1 VPPGHLFVMGDN
13 RDYSHDS
20 RFWGFV
26 PVADVKG
33 DAFMIYYSA
42 GTSAGIRWSRLFNM
56 IR

>member
-1 VPPGHLFVMGDN
+1 MGDN

-26 PVADVKG
+26 QMKKLRGKAIAIFWSWNSENTRP
-33 DAFMIYYSA
+33 
-42 GTSAGIRWSRLFNM
+42 RWSRIGKI